1 MLPISGSVSTSEKTA
16 FGDTTTNTDNTS
28 SGQHGQ
34 LINFAAG
41 KGTSQTPAYT
51 DSSGGVSS
59 WVWLALGAAGV
70 GVVVWFILRKKS

>member
-1 MLPISGSVSTSEKTA
+1 MVPISGSVSTSEKTA

-41 KGTSQTPAYT
+41 GASQTPTYT
-51 DSSGGVSS
+51 DSSGKTAS
-59 WVWLALGAAGV
+59 WVWLVLGAGAV
-70 GVVVWFILRKKS
+70 GVVVWFILRKKG